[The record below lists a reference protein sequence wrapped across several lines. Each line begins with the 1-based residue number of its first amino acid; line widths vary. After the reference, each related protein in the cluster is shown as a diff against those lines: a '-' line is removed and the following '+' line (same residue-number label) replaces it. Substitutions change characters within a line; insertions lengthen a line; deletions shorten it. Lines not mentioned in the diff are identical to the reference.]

1 MEERRLEY
9 TPRVATKANFLRSI
23 NRRKPPTKWNRG
35 GTKAQ
40 RRQLT
45 QDFVNLQATLKAEAI
60 SKIPK
65 ASQAIFT
72 KQTKLFEK
80 KALELGHRFRTA
92 RKANADD
99 PWTEEEIAIAILIMA
114 DAAKF
119 AFGNPTA
126 LSTMARPTFQSLIDK
141 SYTRTRFLLGEA
153 DGLSNP
159 RLAGRNERILKKL
172 KRVQISTLAMA
183 NFKIKQ
189 TFDDAAWFRIGY
201 SWGEAVGIVGQAIQ
215 TRVAAPSRVLTI
227 ARTEGQ
233 RAVDEG
239 LKEGIKLSDIVS
251 HMSVIGCQAVE
262 PNIPTYR
269 GDPTCNIEDVPVE
282 DVDLVDFHINHTGA
296 WVASRFR
303 DEARGVSGVI
313 V

>member
-1 MEERRLEY
+1 MERRVASV
-9 TPRVATKANFLRSI
+9 TRVATKENFLRSI
-23 NRRKPPTKWNRG
+23 NRRKPPTNWNRG

-40 RRQLT
+40 RRQLV
-45 QDFVNLQATLKAEAI
+45 QDFVNLQASLKAEAI

-65 ASQAIFT
+65 ACQVI
-72 KQTKLFEK
+72 FEK
-80 KALELGHRFRTA
+80 QSGVFEKTALELGGKFRRA
-92 RKANADD
+92 RKSNIDD
-99 PWTEEEIAIAILIMA
+99 PWTEEEIAIATLIMA

-126 LSTMARPTFQSLIDK
+126 LSSMARPTFQSLIDK
-141 SYTRTRFLLGEA
+141 SYTRTRYLLGEA
-153 DGLSNP
+153 DGLANP

-172 KRVQISTLAMA
+172 KRVQISTLSMA

-189 TFDDAAWFRIGY
+189 TFEDAAWFRVGY
-201 SWGEAVGIVGQAIQ
+201 SWGEAVGLVGQAVLE
-215 TRVAAPSRVLTI
+215 RVASPSRVLTI

-239 LKEGIKLSDIVS
+239 LKEGVKQSDIVS
-251 HMSVIGCQAVE
+251 HMSVIGCQAIE

-303 DEARGVSGVI
+303 EEARAVSGVI